1 MCPTTVMLYYG
12 ASNVACGDY
21 LVEVMNNIFNKM
33 WSENDKSEISTGR
46 EMKAIEQTLITF
58 KDVLNT
64 HTLNSK

>member
-1 MCPTTVMLYYG
+1 M
-12 ASNVACGDY
+12 
-21 LVEVMNNIFNKM
+21 K
-33 WSENDKSEISTGR
+33 KSEISTVR